1 MNKILKRA
9 FMPSLLAASLAG
21 VTIVPAQPAS
31 ADDKILEDTAIGAGV
46 GAASSLIR
54 GRNVVKGAINGAGT
68 GAAINGANDLR
79 GSRRER
85 EKRSII
91 QDAGVGAA
99 AGAVTNGITNGGKG
113 TFGSAATGAA
123 TGVIINQIRKR

>member
-9 FMPSLLAASLAG
+9 FMPSLLAATLTG
-21 VTIVPAQPAS
+21 VSFIPARPAS

-46 GAASSLIR
+46 GAVSGILR

-68 GAAINGANDLR
+68 GAAINGANGLR
-79 GSRRER
+79 GTAKERRQ
-85 EKRSII
+85 RSVI

-99 AGAVTNGITNGGKG
+99 AGAATNGITNGGRG